1 MPRATRRQFLSA
13 SGALVG
19 GFLLGTRPA
28 MARTRWSIEK
38 LEIGLIGTANRAT
51 ANIHGV
57 AAENITA
64 ICDVD
69 DGYLD
74 AVGARF
80 GEARR
85 FNDLREMLS
94 EMKFD
99 AVVVSTAD
107 HTHAAGTLRALQQGA
122 HVYCEKPLTHTVAEA
137 RAVAELARAKKA
149 VTQMGTQIHAGA
161 NYRRVVELIRSGA
174 IGKVREAH
182 CWVGKAWGGG
192 ERFRWT
198 PCTKLVRGG
207 AEAKHP
213 DEKALTAL

>member
-107 HTHAAGTLRALQQGA
+107 HTHAAGTLRALQQGVAQLGRPMALA
-122 HVYCEKPLTHTVAEA
+122 H
-137 RAVAELARAKKA
+137 
-149 VTQMGTQIHAGA
+149 GA
-161 NYRRVVELIRSGA
+161 HL
-174 IGKVREAH
+174 
-182 CWVGKAWGGG
+182 VGQDRGVDGDG
-192 ERFRWT
+192 LLEHGQHR
-198 PCTKLVRGG
+198 LVG
-207 AEAKHP
+207 
-213 DEKALTAL
+213 